1 MTNDAAEPQDEVLAS
16 AIIANLCSI
25 AAWLGVLVLLTG
37 IVVLVGWMTGAG
49 LLKSVLPGLVQMKAN
64 TALGFICCG
73 IALWLTVRHP
83 KRRTLSRVLIGV
95 AIILGSL
102 TLTEYLSG
110 RNLGIDQLLFTE
122 PIRAVGT
129 LSPGRMAPTSA
140 VCFVLIGLAL
150 LLIDRSVAASELLA
164 GIAGF
169 IAVQAFLGYVF
180 GLRFELGFERY
191 TQMALH
197 TAAAFAALAFGVL
210 FARPDRGLMTVVSAS
225 GGAGRTARNLLPA
238 ALILPLLFGAV
249 ASAGYRADWYDASFA
264 GAAFID
270 VTIVIFLILVWWNAR
285 SVMMFDRKRRQLIE
299 TVPAVIWERRYTERG
314 GLARS
319 YVSPYIRPFLGYTE
333 QEWLSTDDF
342 WSNAVDAKDRD
353 ALDARLRDV
362 VTSSTSMLCR
372 LTSKDGKRL
381 WAELSTTGFGGTD
394 GARSGT
400 RTVMVDATDSIN
412 ARIRREIDEK
422 LFTEFSTLNSEM
434 AMMQRTLV
442 QQQAELRSMNEE
454 KNRFI
459 GMAAHDLR
467 NPLAGIRLFSDVL
480 LRQGS
485 AVLNEK
491 QLRMIEQIKSISQ
504 KMTAIVNDFLDV
516 SKIEA
521 GELSLTLQQV
531 NLNDLV
537 ADVVEL
543 QQPDALRKEIRLEFT
558 PTEPMPVKID
568 SGKIEQVVTNLIT
581 NAVKFSPPGSAVT
594 IGVVRRDGI
603 AELFVADQGP
613 GIAAEEI
620 ERLFRPFQRGSA
632 VVTGQEQSVGLGLAI
647 CKKIVEGHGGRIRIE
662 SEFGKGATFYVELP
676 VEASRLSAISTDPA
690 ASAAVPSA
698 PISRQSSG

>member
-1 MTNDAAEPQDEVLAS
+1 MTNRAAEPQDEVLSS
-16 AIIANLCSI
+16 AIIENLRSS
-25 AAWLGVLVLLTG
+25 AAWLAVVVLLNG
-37 IVVLVGWMTGAG
+37 IVVLAGWITGAG

-73 IALWLTVRHP
+73 FALWLVVRRP
-83 KRRTLSRVLIGV
+83 ERRILIRALIGV
-95 AIILGSL
+95 AILLGSL
-102 TLTEYLSG
+102 TLIEYLSG

-122 PIRAVGT
+122 SAGAVGT

-140 VCFVLIGLAL
+140 LCFVLIGLAL

-169 IAVQAFLGYVF
+169 IAVQTFLGYIF
-180 GLRFELGFERY
+180 GLQFELGFERY

-210 FARPDRGLMTVVSAS
+210 FARPDRGLMTVVSAP

-238 ALILPLLFGAV
+238 MIILPLVLAV
-249 ASAGYRADWYDASFA
+249 VISAGDRVGFYEESFA
-264 GAAFID
+264 WAAFVD
-270 VTIVIFLILVWWNAR
+270 VNMVVCAVLVWWNAH
-285 SVMMFDRKRRQLIE
+285 SVMMFDRKRRQLID

-314 GLARS
+314 ELVRS

-342 WSNAVDAKDRD
+342 WRTAVDEKDRD
-353 ALDARLRDV
+353 AVDARLRDV

-381 WAELSTTGFGGTD
+381 WAELSTTGFGGID
-394 GARSGT
+394 GGRSGT
-400 RTVMVDATDSIN
+400 RTVIVDATDSIN
-412 ARIRREIDEK
+412 ARIRREIDDK
-422 LFTEFSTLNSEM
+422 IFTEFSTLNSEM

-454 KNRFI
+454 KNHFI

-491 QLRMIEQIKSISQ
+491 QLRMVEQIKSISQ

-516 SKIEA
+516 SKIES
-521 GELSLTLQQV
+521 GELSLTLQEV
-531 NLNDLV
+531 NLNGLV

-543 QQPDALRKEIRLEFT
+543 QQQDAARKEIRLEFT
-558 PTEPMPVKID
+558 PVEQITAKVD

-581 NAVKFSPPGSAVT
+581 NAVKFSPPGSTVT
-594 IGVVRRDGI
+594 IGLARRDGI
-603 AELFVADQGP
+603 AEVFVADEGP
-613 GIAAEEI
+613 GIAADEI
-620 ERLFRPFQRGSA
+620 ARLFRPFQRGSA

-647 CKKIVEGHGGRIRIE
+647 CKKIVEGHGGRIRVE
-662 SEFGKGATFYVELP
+662 SEIGKGATFYVELP
-676 VEASRLSAISTDPA
+676 VEASRLSATSTDAA